1 MAASGGASNVM
12 FGINY
17 PIANDLPATLLEA
30 SEAAA
35 EFICVPLT
43 PVAEPHADDQPAP
56 RMQSA
61 TILSSQD
68 WTMTVVGHT
77 GSLLQLDSPDHA
89 VRRQSEEQF
98 KAELS
103 WASHLSL
110 PAIAV
115 PLHSAACAN
124 LAATLNATLC
134 SPLNSRIWIRVPL
147 TAPSSGAADGDDTG
161 EEEDTWRWWNT
172 FRLLCKSSTRLSVA
186 LDLTANLPSPARLA
200 RWLGEPVR
208 SIFIDTSVFLT
219 NSKGYPVLS
228 KAHQALMR
236 SLLKL
241 KPQVVVSH
249 GADSM
254 VDTTPYI
261 RYLRHLS
268 ASVQE
273 TDPVKMFAQGYED
286 YLQAPLQPLMDNL
299 ESQTYETF
307 EKDPVKY
314 VQYREAVQQALVDR
328 VAEADKET
336 TTTVVMV
343 VGAGRGP
350 LVEACLR
357 AATESQRKIRVHAVD
372 KNPNAVI
379 TLHARNAE
387 EWDNVVNVVSTDMR
401 HWTAPEQADILVS
414 ELLGSFGDN
423 ELSPECLDGAQK
435 YLKEGGISIP
445 SRYTSY
451 LAPVSSHK
459 LHADLVAHSD
469 PKHLETPFVVL
480 LHNVFVMS
488 AVQPCFCFEHPAPTL
503 PPDNSRYG
511 AFDFPVA
518 ECTSLHGFAGYF
530 DAVLYKDVMISI
542 HPDTHSAGMF
552 SWFPIFFPLKEPM
565 LVPANSSVRVHLWR
579 KVSPRKVWYEWATE
593 QPQVS
598 RIHNACGE
606 AYAIGL

>member
-208 SIFIDTSVFLT
+208 SIFIDTSWVYGKGCGRVPKSPCTYHAATLLT
-219 NSKGYPVLS
+219 MGMW
-228 KAHQALMR
+228 HQSTPTPK
-236 SLLKL
+236 SLL
-241 KPQVVVSH
+241 
-249 GADSM
+249 
-254 VDTTPYI
+254 
-261 RYLRHLS
+261 
-268 ASVQE
+268 
-273 TDPVKMFAQGYED
+273 
-286 YLQAPLQPLMDNL
+286 
-299 ESQTYETF
+299 
-307 EKDPVKY
+307 
-314 VQYREAVQQALVDR
+314 
-328 VAEADKET
+328 
-336 TTTVVMV
+336 
-343 VGAGRGP
+343 
-350 LVEACLR
+350 
-357 AATESQRKIRVHAVD
+357 
-372 KNPNAVI
+372 
-379 TLHARNAE
+379 
-387 EWDNVVNVVSTDMR
+387 
-401 HWTAPEQADILVS
+401 
-414 ELLGSFGDN
+414 
-423 ELSPECLDGAQK
+423 
-435 YLKEGGISIP
+435 
-445 SRYTSY
+445 
-451 LAPVSSHK
+451 
-459 LHADLVAHSD
+459 
-469 PKHLETPFVVL
+469 
-480 LHNVFVMS
+480 
-488 AVQPCFCFEHPAPTL
+488 
-503 PPDNSRYG
+503 
-511 AFDFPVA
+511 PVA
-518 ECTSLHGFAGYF
+518 LCSCLGKEWSVTSH
-530 DAVLYKDVMISI
+530 
-542 HPDTHSAGMF
+542 
-552 SWFPIFFPLKEPM
+552 
-565 LVPANSSVRVHLWR
+565 R
-579 KVSPRKVWYEWATE
+579 
-593 QPQVS
+593 
-598 RIHNACGE
+598 C
-606 AYAIGL
+606 